1 MQTTLEHAGRKIE
14 NPTDADIAS
23 AIEGPRDDDWFLSLY
38 RGEDDF
44 MEVMI
49 DAGELWVETE
59 VDGRYL
65 QARSHV
71 DEAAVK
77 AMLAAFRD
85 GAETWRDLAAWREP
99 PPAARKN
106 PKPPKEI
113 MVASAMAGGIFLV
126 LGGTAF
132 VTDHGGWVGL
142 AFALMFPG
150 VIAFAVAVKK
160 AEIARAAKWTKG
172 TARIVGSGWVMEKR
186 YDKEV
191 KAPRVD
197 YEFSV
202 AFHPWRG
209 RRVSFAEVIAG
220 PDAAAVLARYPV
232 GASVPVYYDP
242 ADPSRSVLERDPPA
256 FFRSIYP
263 VLGAVAAVILAVGF
277 WLLLG

>member
-1 MQTTLEHAGRKIE
+1 MQTTLEHAGRTID
-14 NPTDADIAS
+14 NPTDADIAE
-23 AIEGPRDDDWFLSLY
+23 AIEGPRDADWFLSLS

-44 MEVMI
+44 MEVMV

-59 VDGRYL
+59 VEGRYL

-77 AMLAAFRD
+77 TMLSAFRD

-99 PPAARKN
+99 PPASKN
-106 PKPPKEI
+106 AKPPKEI
-113 MVASAMAGGIFLV
+113 MVASAMAGGIVLLLGVTALV
-126 LGGTAF
+126 TG
-132 VTDHGGWVGL
+132 HGGWVGL
-142 AFALMFPG
+142 AFALTFPG
-150 VIAFAVAVKK
+150 VIAVAVAVKK
-160 AEIARAAKWTKG
+160 AEIARAAKWNKG
-172 TARIVGSGWVMEKR
+172 TARIVTSAWVMEKR

-191 KAPRVD
+191 KTARVA
-197 YEFSV
+197 YEFTV

-242 ADPSRSVLERDPPA
+242 ADPSKSVLERDPPA
-256 FFRSIYP
+256 FFKSIYP
-263 VLGAVAAVILAVGF
+263 VLAAVAAVILAVGL